1 MKTLSQWCFLSL
13 CQFDLKCSGQ
23 VVFLSV
29 ISYRGTQFSHIFL
42 IASLETPPSRV
53 CLFSVL
59 RWAETPAAV
68 SLLLL
73 PAQVITQKALT
84 EHLKWEFRLQLSI
97 RAVAL
102 LRITVAFVCSF
113 LTERAV
119 GAKGSSNQ
127 RWINQSE
134 DTSGRGVKTE
144 RPLLIYGH
152 VRDIITGC
160 SSWFSSNSQQRKKGG
175 WFFIKIEATSSLMC
189 TDQLAC
195 ALKDMHIWS

>member
-1 MKTLSQWCFLSL
+1 MLSLSL

-23 VVFLSV
+23 VVFLSM

-42 IASLETPPSRV
+42 IASLETPSPRV

-102 LRITVAFVCSF
+102 LRVTVAFVRSF
-113 LTERAV
+113 VTEHAV
-119 GAKGSSNQ
+119 DAGGPAAGAKDSSSSNQ
-127 RWINQSE
+127 RWINQGE
-134 DTSGRGVKTE
+134 DTTSR
-144 RPLLIYGH
+144 RQHPLLIYKTCT
-152 VRDIITGC
+152 RYYYRLIILI
-160 SSWFSSNSQQRKKGG
+160 FK
-175 WFFIKIEATSSLMC
+175 
-189 TDQLAC
+189 
-195 ALKDMHIWS
+195 

>member
-1 MKTLSQWCFLSL
+1 M
-13 CQFDLKCSGQ
+13 
-23 VVFLSV
+23 

-102 LRITVAFVCSF
+102 LHVTVAFVRSF
-113 LTERAV
+113 VTEQVVDAGGPTA
-119 GAKGSSNQ
+119 GA
-127 RWINQSE
+127 I
-134 DTSGRGVKTE
+134 
-144 RPLLIYGH
+144 
-152 VRDIITGC
+152 
-160 SSWFSSNSQQRKKGG
+160 KGG
-175 WFFIKIEATSSLMC
+175 LIREKTRPAEEGRQSVLYLSTDMYEIILQAVHPDFQVIPSKEKKRTIFI
-189 TDQLAC
+189 
-195 ALKDMHIWS
+195 

>member
-1 MKTLSQWCFLSL
+1 MKTLSRWCFLSL

-42 IASLETPPSRV
+42 IASLETPPSRF

-102 LRITVAFVCSF
+102 LRVTVAFVCSF
-113 LTERAV
+113 FYLSRPLEQKAAAV
-119 GAKGSSNQ
+119 KGGLI
-127 RWINQSE
+127 R
-134 DTSGRGVKTE
+134 VKT
-144 RPLLIYGH
+144 RPAEEWRQSVLSLSTDMYEILLQAVHPDFQVIPSKGKKEG
-152 VRDIITGC
+152 D
-160 SSWFSSNSQQRKKGG
+160 FS
-175 WFFIKIEATSSLMC
+175 
-189 TDQLAC
+189 
-195 ALKDMHIWS
+195 